1 MSSFDTAREKWELY
15 HMEERDK
22 VKEAAA
28 NGDPEAME
36 ILAYHI
42 NKIEYNCRDKV
53 IELLTAASDAGRQT
67 ASWKLADYYAHL
79 DGFDGTEYRDKIEHY
94 CKLAFEGGKIYS
106 NKQPECIYGSIE
118 YWIEKHHPEWCEMEE
133 GFYSSGR
140 YYLTRTYRYGM
151 NVFRGI
157 GEEAARQKLHDEWEP
172 LRSQNIEKAEAGD
185 PEAMEN
191 MALYERR
198 ICSPEEAVLKWLLP
212 AAESGRPTACF
223 RLADLYAFFKP
234 LGDDTMI
241 PKIEQYCMRAFEA
254 DVPLDTKDLLYQNL
268 ESFIKHNHPE
278 WFEQYKIIREK

>member
-22 VKEAAA
+22 VEEAAA

-53 IELLTAASDAGRQT
+53 IELLTAASDAGRET
-67 ASWKLADYYAHL
+67 ASWKLADLYANWDKKEHH
-79 DGFDGTEYRDKIEHY
+79 DKIEHY
-94 CKLAFEGGKIYS
+94 CRLAFASGRIYS
-106 NKQPECIYGSIE
+106 DKQPECIYGSIK
-118 YWIEKHHPEWCEMEE
+118 YWIEDHHPELCEMEE

-157 GEEAARQKLHDEWEP
+157 GEEAARQKLRDEWEP
-172 LRSQNIEKAEAGD
+172 LKSQNIEKAEAGD

-198 ICSPEEAVLKWLLP
+198 ICSPKEAVLKWLLP

-223 RLADLYAFFKP
+223 RLADLYAYFKP
-234 LGDDTMI
+234 IGDDEMI

-254 DVPLDTKDLLYQNL
+254 DVPLDTKDLLYENL

-278 WFEQYKIIREK
+278 WFETYKIIREN

>member
-28 NGDPEAME
+28 KGDPEAME

-42 NKIEYNCRDKV
+42 SKIEYNCRDKV
-53 IELLTAASDAGRQT
+53 IELLTAASDAGRET
-67 ASWKLADYYAHL
+67 ASWKLADLYANW
-79 DGFDGTEYRDKIEHY
+79 DKKEYHDKIEHY
-94 CKLAFEGGKIYS
+94 CRLAFASGRTYS
-106 NKQPECIYGSIE
+106 HKQPECIYGSIQ
-118 YWIEKHHPEWCEMEE
+118 YWIEKHHPEWREMKE

-140 YYLTRTYRYGM
+140 YYLIPTYRYGM

-157 GEEAARQKLHDEWEP
+157 GEEAARQKLRDEWEP
-172 LRSQNIEKAEAGD
+172 LRLQNIEKAEAGD

-191 MALYERR
+191 MALYEHR
-198 ICSPEEAVLKWLLP
+198 IGSPKEAVLKWLLP

-223 RLADLYAFFKP
+223 RLADLYAYSKY

-254 DVPLDTKDLLYQNL
+254 DVPLDTEDLLYQDL

-278 WFEQYKIIREK
+278 WFEQYKIIRKK